1 MPLNIRI
8 KSREVPFA
16 WYNAH
21 ISHSHIIT
29 MNHKS
34 IVSAGVVLAIII
46 VGMFVFAYIKKQE
59 IALVVPTTVTNTEEE
74 DPYRNITRI
83 DAKHFY
89 IGTTHTL
96 VGEIVMPTQCD
107 LLNWD
112 AKVQESMPETVSI
125 DFNVVN
131 NTKGCAEVPTSQRF
145 KVSADASASASFKAR
160 FMGRDIEINLIP
172 AGAGETPDSFELFIK
187 G

>member
-1 MPLNIRI
+1 
-8 KSREVPFA
+8 
-16 WYNAH
+16 
-21 ISHSHIIT
+21 

-34 IVSAGVVLAIII
+34 TIFAGVVLSIII
-46 VGMFVFAYIKKQE
+46 IGMFVFAYIKKQE
-59 IALVVPTTVTNTEEE
+59 IASDVQPPVVSVEEQ

-89 IGTTHTL
+89 IDTTHTL

-112 AKVQESMPETVSI
+112 TKVQESMPEAAVI

-131 NTKGCAEVPTSQRF
+131 NTKGCAEVATPQRF
-145 KVSADASASASFKAR
+145 KVSFDVSVGASIKAR
-160 FMGRDIEINLIP
+160 FMGRDVELNLIP
-172 AGAGETPDSFELFIK
+172 AGEGETPDSFELFIK

>member
-1 MPLNIRI
+1 
-8 KSREVPFA
+8 
-16 WYNAH
+16 
-21 ISHSHIIT
+21 

-34 IVSAGVVLAIII
+34 TIFAGVVLSIII
-46 VGMFVFAYIKKQE
+46 IGMFVFAYIKKQE
-59 IALVVPTTVTNTEEE
+59 IASDVQSPVVSVEEQ

-89 IGTTHTL
+89 IDTTHTL

-112 AKVQESMPETVSI
+112 TKVQESMPETAII
-125 DFNVVN
+125 DFDVVN
-131 NTKGCAEVPTSQRF
+131 STKGCAEVATPQRF
-145 KVSADASASASFKAR
+145 KVSFDASVGARVKAR
-160 FMGRDIEINLIP
+160 FMGRDVELNLIP
-172 AGAGETPDSFELFIK
+172 AGEGETPDSFELFIK